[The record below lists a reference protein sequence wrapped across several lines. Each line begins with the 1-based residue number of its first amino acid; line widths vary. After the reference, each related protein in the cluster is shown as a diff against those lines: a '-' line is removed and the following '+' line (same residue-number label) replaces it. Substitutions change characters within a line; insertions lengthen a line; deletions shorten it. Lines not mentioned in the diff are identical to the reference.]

1 LQEKAV
7 LRRSAIASMYDV
19 TGKRNGGRL
28 IEEPEQQAAIRRQM
42 KEMCSAGES
51 LRVIAAAMHANFES
65 RASLLCR
72 CRSIG
77 EQRFGSTDREWTSS
91 VWARCRAPANALT

>member
-65 RASLLCR
+65 RAIASLPL
-72 CRSIG
+72 
-77 EQRFGSTDREWTSS
+77 S
-91 VWARCRAPANALT
+91 VNRRATLRKY